1 MASVSIVASGMV
13 TGVGGNAPATCAAI
27 RCAIDH
33 FVETRF
39 VDRGGAWIVGSPVA
53 LDRPWRGLS
62 RLVHMVVP
70 AIRECLREVPTEAIS
85 AVPLLLCLAERSR
98 PGRLEG
104 LEEQVFGAI
113 EAELGIRFHSQS
125 RVIPAGRVG
134 VALAVGLARDLITR
148 EGLRHCV
155 VAGAD
160 SYLIAPTLD
169 AYDLQDRILSER
181 NSNGFVP
188 GESAAAVLLAPPGGA
203 GPELLCSGIGLGH
216 EKATIESDLPLRA
229 DGMVE
234 AIRKAM
240 ADAGA
245 TLADTDYRLTDLNC
259 EQYGF
264 REAVFAFNR
273 VLRVRKEEHEIWHP
287 ADCVGEIG
295 AAVGPCVLGIALT
308 AARKGYAPGPGVLC
322 HFSND
327 DGKRAAMLLR
337 HAARV

>member
-1 MASVSIVASGMV
+1 MV
-13 TGVGGNAPATCAAI
+13 TGVGGTAPATCAAI

-39 VDRGGAWIVGSPVA
+39 VDLGGEWIVGSPVA
-53 LDRPWRGLS
+53 LDRPWRGLPK
-62 RLVHMVVP
+62 LVHMVVP
-70 AIRECLREVPTEAIS
+70 AIRECLRDIAPEAVS
-85 AVPLLLCLAERSR
+85 AIPLLLCLAERTR

-104 LEEQVFGAI
+104 LEDRLFGAV
-113 EAELGIRFHSQS
+113 EVELGVRFHSHS

-134 VALAVGLARDLITR
+134 IGLAVDLARNLIHR
-148 EGLRHCV
+148 EGCRYCL

-160 SYLIAPTLD
+160 SYLAGPTLE
-169 AYDLQDRILSER
+169 AYDVRDRILSAR

-188 GESAAAVLLAPPGGA
+188 GEGAAAVLLAVPAEVGS
-203 GPELLCSGIGLGH
+203 PELLCLGVGLGH
-216 EKATIESDLPLRA
+216 EKASIESDLPLRA
-229 DGMVE
+229 DGMVD

-240 ADAGA
+240 ADSGA
-245 TLADTDYRLTDLNC
+245 TLADTDYRLTDLSC

-287 ADCVGEIG
+287 ADCIGEVG
-295 AAVGPCVLGIALT
+295 AAVGPTILGIALA

-327 DGKRAAMLLR
+327 DGKRAAMMLR
-337 HAARV
+337 YSARAQPNG